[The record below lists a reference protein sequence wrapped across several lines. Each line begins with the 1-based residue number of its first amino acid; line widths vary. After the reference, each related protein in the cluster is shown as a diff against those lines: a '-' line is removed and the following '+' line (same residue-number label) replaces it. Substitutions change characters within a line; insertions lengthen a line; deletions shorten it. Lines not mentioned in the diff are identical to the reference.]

1 MVTALKFH
9 EKKGKVVDE
18 MKDGKRVAV
27 RKHLQSVIDKK
38 GSQESF
44 DASSIFL
51 RSAKWT
57 AHVEKSGARHRSIG
71 HLLTVR
77 ESAGPIVIIC
87 SESVC
92 LFWLASIHSGSRS
105 SCSCKG
111 VEAGKWWCELQL
123 LVWTVVCAVGV
134 GSGVQLQDNRC

>member
-1 MVTALKFH
+1 MVTALKMNV
-9 EKKGKVVDE
+9 KKGKVVDE

-71 HLLTVR
+71 HLLTAVR
-77 ESAGPIVIIC
+77 ALARLSYL
-87 SESVC
+87 SVS
-92 LFWLASIHSGSRS
+92 LSVFFG
-105 SCSCKG
+105 
-111 VEAGKWWCELQL
+111 
-123 LVWTVVCAVGV
+123 
-134 GSGVQLQDNRC
+134 